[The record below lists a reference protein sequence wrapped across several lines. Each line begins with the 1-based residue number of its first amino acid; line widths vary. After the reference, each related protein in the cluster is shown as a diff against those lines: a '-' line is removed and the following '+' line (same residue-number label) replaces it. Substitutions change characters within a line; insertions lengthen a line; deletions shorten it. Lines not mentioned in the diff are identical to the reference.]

1 MTRDTPRPVGGG
13 VGHSTADID
22 LLAGLWEEAPFA
34 RLPIDAPAELRELV
48 EDIDNPKR
56 VYSIHRASRRH
67 NFQLLVQKYIVQ
79 LREGCGADFCTTP
92 TCFTC
97 RKRIVGK
104 APIRRYNPTSAR
116 TLAIYLASHDNPEN
130 GLCPTLKMPRGPPA
144 ALRSLLIVPPPKTA
158 KPSFGYDYSP
168 RTYKINIG
176 DDMRGPNKGRSGDEL
191 PASQSRNADDSGTL
205 STAPNLHTSKA
216 GQCQKEEVAYVS
228 TERICVREIPA
239 RKDYRSFAANMF
251 ETVAFRMLEWLTP
264 SGMEEMVRQVE
275 PKGAYGAMGNQ
286 QQRTERQGNNGQ
298 GVAPAVRQRLSD
310 VPEKQGAP
318 DKQTSPL
325 ASQSAVSDRPTPDAN
340 TEHPVLRRP
349 SSIGPPSND
358 SPRKGHPSNGVTE
371 PARDQDLDHEGEPP
385 SNPRQVSSRRN
396 SKATV
401 RTSSATVPKRKL
413 SIDAYPQDGIPED
426 PLSHSLRSPLLG
438 SHAEKNSWSVKPGGG
453 TIPRPISQLTT
464 AGYFDDVSLEK
475 MPSPK
480 AAEAKPS
487 LGRSQ
492 MDGMRRSGSSSPKE
506 AVARFKVPSDTSS
519 DKSQQ
524 VVELDD
530 DSSLVSLYPQTLS
543 RLNADIVD
551 FMCDVL
557 QEYDVAEKHML
568 HPKSV
573 SPFHIRQRGQPRAL
587 KRLKPRSRSRGRPN
601 LRREW
606 ALFLE
611 QTMFFILSDPQRAV
625 RSFTVKG
632 SLYDSQTLWY
642 CMLRLTRV
650 APTLVFHSLWLAA
663 ASLFA
668 PSDSVQSL
676 RSPTAKLFP
685 PRPNSLSNEQAGCL
699 LSICL
704 HCLVAAAPLLSD
716 STQLYDMSRIR
727 SHGLSLAGSG
737 AIARQPAEVC
747 LQYDDAFSND
757 LALRLARRLFSA
769 ITARRSFDDL
779 NEANLGPGDSAESGD
794 ILQPLFSQLDFLNMD
809 AAYVLNFSVNDRAL
823 HETRVPTLLL
833 DWARAVMLHDWDGN
847 PEVPGDGPFG
857 GALALIE
864 AMFKKRQTLLLG
876 DTQFRSEYFAERLD
890 TVDMPVSW
898 VSYVSTKQ
906 KVHLLDFPYIFSP
919 STLVSYFRSINFS
932 RMSRAYEE
940 ASSLNGRMQTIMMQ
954 GNLIMQPRHKKVLH
968 DMLTTASSKYLV
980 LSIDR
985 DSVIKD
991 SFDQLWRREE
1001 RELLRPLKVHLGE
1014 GRGEEGF
1021 DSGGVQQEFFRLAF
1035 AEALDPAYGAF
1046 TVDDRTRMTW
1056 FRPSSPEELWK
1067 FELIGLLVS
1076 LAVYNGLTLPVTF
1089 PKALYRKLIGEPVTE
1104 LHHIEDG
1111 WPDLASGLTQLLE
1124 WDEKDG
1130 LVEDVFARTYEFSV
1144 ESFDQPITR
1153 EMKSH
1158 EPEEEPWPQFSNTT
1172 EEGSSSKPPHTA
1184 NPEDA
1189 PLVTSAN
1196 RNAYVYDYI
1205 RYLTDVSIRPQY
1217 EAFARGFRTC
1227 FHPKSLT
1234 LLTSNILQSLVEG
1247 VQEIDVAELR
1257 RYARYV
1263 GWDAGHRSVKDFWS
1277 IVKRYDD
1284 RMKRKLL
1291 EFVTASDRLPVG
1303 GVKNL
1308 NFVIQKN
1315 GVETE
1320 EGGHLPTAYTCYGT
1334 LLLPEY
1340 KDKEVLRERLAMAL
1354 ENAQGF
1360 GFA

>member
-1 MTRDTPRPVGGG
+1 MTQDTPRPVGGG
-13 VGHSTADID
+13 VGHSNTEMD

-34 RLPIDAPAELRELV
+34 RLPIDAPAELRDLV

-56 VYSIHRASRRH
+56 VYAIHRASRRH

-97 RKRIVGK
+97 RKRIVGRS
-104 APIRRYNPTSAR
+104 PIRRYNTTSAR
-116 TLAIYLASHDNPEN
+116 TLAVYLASQDNPED
-130 GLCPTLKMPRGPPA
+130 GLCPTLKPPKGPPA
-144 ALRSLLIVPPPKTA
+144 ALRSLLIVPPPK
-158 KPSFGYDYSP
+158 PQVLDDRSP
-168 RTYKINIG
+168 HAYKNQNGEGRKGQYRARAG
-176 DDMRGPNKGRSGDEL
+176 DAS
-191 PASQSRNADDSGTL
+191 ATSQSRNAADGESLPVLRDYPP
-205 STAPNLHTSKA
+205 AVEKI
-216 GQCQKEEVAYVS
+216 CIRERYVQ
-228 TERICVREIPA
+228 
-239 RKDYRSFAANMF
+239 KDYRSFAANMF
-251 ETVAFRMLEWLTP
+251 ETYAFKMLEWLTP
-264 SGMEEMVRQVE
+264 SGVKEMVREVE
-275 PKGAYGAMGNQ
+275 PLGGEGAVDNRQ
-286 QQRTERQGNNGQ
+286 ERTECLQDRNRQATPPARRKGSNNDGPESRKVPDN
-298 GVAPAVRQRLSD
+298 VANSREPQAAVTDQPRTRGSVSSD
-310 VPEKQGAP
+310 
-318 DKQTSPL
+318 PL
-325 ASQSAVSDRPTPDAN
+325 KKSQPPSAVA
-340 TEHPVLRRP
+340 
-349 SSIGPPSND
+349 
-358 SPRKGHPSNGVTE
+358 E
-371 PARDQDLDHEGEPP
+371 PARDQGLSYGAEPP
-385 SNPRQVSSRRN
+385 SGVRPVTSRRN
-396 SKATV
+396 SKATL
-401 RTSSATVPKRKL
+401 RASSAPKQKRQL
-413 SIDAYPQDGIPED
+413 SLDAYPQDGIPED
-426 PLSHSLRSPLLG
+426 PLPNAMRSPLFS
-438 SHAEKNSWSVKPGGG
+438 SHHDKTSWSAKPGSG

-475 MPSPK
+475 MPGLKSAEVK
-480 AAEAKPS
+480 AK

-492 MDGMRRSGSSSPKE
+492 MDGTKSTRSSSPKE
-506 AVARFKVPSDTSS
+506 VVAGFKVPSDASS

-524 VVELDD
+524 IIELENDP
-530 DSSLVSLYPQTLS
+530 SLESLYPQALS

-557 QEYDVAEKHML
+557 QDYGVAEKHTL
-568 HPKSV
+568 HPKAI
-573 SPFHIRQRGQPRAL
+573 SPFHLRQRGQPKAL
-587 KRLKPRSRSRGRPN
+587 KRPRSRPRSGIRID

-606 ALFLE
+606 TLFVE
-611 QTMFFILSDPQRAV
+611 QTIFFVLSDSQRTL
-625 RSFTVKG
+625 RSFTEKG

-642 CMLRLTRV
+642 CMLRLTRA
-650 APTLVFHSLWLAA
+650 APSLVFHSLWLAA
-663 ASLFA
+663 SSLFA
-668 PSDSVQSL
+668 PPDSVRSV

-685 PRPNSLSNEQAGCL
+685 RHVDSLSNEQAGCL

-704 HCLVAAAPLLSD
+704 HALVAAAPLLSD
-716 STQLYDMSRIR
+716 SNQLYDMSRIR

-747 LQYDDAFSND
+747 LRYDDAFSND
-757 LALRLARRLFSA
+757 LSLRLARRLFSA

-779 NEANLGPGDSAESGD
+779 NQVNLSPGDNTESD
-794 ILQPLFSQLDFLNMD
+794 ILEPLFLQLDFLNMD
-809 AAYVLNFSVNDRAL
+809 AAYILNFSVNDRAL

-890 TVDMPVSW
+890 AVDMPVAWISH
-898 VSYVSTKQ
+898 VSTRQ
-906 KVHLLDFPYIFSP
+906 KAHLLDFPYIFSP

-940 ASSLNGRMQTIMMQ
+940 ASSLKGRMRTIMMQ
-954 GNLIMQPRHKKVLH
+954 GNLIMQPRHKKVLQ
-968 DMLTTASSKYLV
+968 DMLTTASSEYLV

-985 DSVIKD
+985 DNVIKD

-1014 GRGEEGF
+1014 GQGEEGF

-1035 AEALDPAYGAF
+1035 AEALNPAYGAF

-1104 LHHIEDG
+1104 LHHIADG

-1130 LVEDVFARTYEFSV
+1130 LVEDVFARTYEFSI

-1153 EMKSH
+1153 EMKSCKSD
-1158 EPEEEPWPQFSNTT
+1158 EEPWPQFPKTV
-1172 EEGSSSKPPHTA
+1172 EPDSSSRPPPHTA
-1184 NPEDA
+1184 NPDDA

-1205 RYLTDVSIRPQY
+1205 RYLTDVSVRPQY

-1247 VQEIDVAELR
+1247 VQEIDVSELR
-1257 RYARYV
+1257 RYTRYV
-1263 GWDAGHRSVKDFWS
+1263 GWDSGHRSVKDFWS

-1315 GVETE
+1315 GIQTC

-1340 KDKEVLRERLAMAL
+1340 MDRDVLRERLAMAL